1 MNQPNN
7 GNWSGSPWI
16 GEFASSNFALWRAGC
31 EWAAKSNWF
40 AGNIAETI
48 KPTLG
53 SPTKPP
59 NESPEAGAATCP
71 AGGVDACRPSG

>member
-16 GEFASSNFALWRAGC
+16 GEFASSHLALWRAGC

-40 AGNIAETI
+40 ASNAAAEI
-48 KPTLG
+48 KPSVG
-53 SPTKPP
+53 APTDTP
-59 NESPEAGAATCP
+59 NDTGHSQKA
-71 AGGVDACRPSG
+71 